1 MIDIT
6 KVILLIISIV
16 SFVGLILYVV
26 KAFKS
31 TCPEKTHYSKEL
43 SQCVQDCDP
52 PQINDIDGSCV
63 CPNKTDQYVGGQCIP
78 TCPKDRPKLCSG
90 PNQCYS
96 DEQQTCL
103 NDKILCD
110 IEQVCGDDNCCKPE
124 NGQPTTCSNGN
135 IIFKSSDSFSV
146 IEGNSINT
154 TITIKAGTYSTTD
167 SDIDSYY
174 PTVLSKLLTS
184 ASELTS
190 NKYTYTCTFDGT
202 KLVFTVS
209 NKDGFQPTFNFIYG
223 TTNDASKF
231 GFDFTSHS
239 FTNNT
244 LTSDSLNTNYCY
256 VTECPSGQEVCGDE
270 GCCDKDS
277 CVVNNGVSTC
287 CDKKFTKICGT
298 APNGTCCPKDQECCG
313 NVCCPDGEICGK
325 DGKCKIACDLP
336 DKDGKKLYCDPNTKD
351 GKEGD
356 FCVLIGDKQTP
367 GSYGYCGHNDCIVK
381 DFKYNP
387 VDLYGPNP
395 LAKIVLPVCSGS
407 DGKLYSGNYSLN
419 SGNKLSRDLPMEFN
433 KGLSTLCTK
442 NDCMQLYKYHGIKE
456 LTPNDDGCYATF
468 DCLQILNE
476 NDKEYSNKC
485 PFGDGSTQCV
495 YDSLGNFTGQ
505 VCPDTTFAYRSDSG
519 VDCIKGWTSSDI
531 PSPGHGTKCVPVTG
545 LETIHPSKI
554 YSRKCISTDDANAD
568 CCRDSC
574 VRGFIGDK
582 CDQVIYNN
590 EQVKTLLNNM
600 PYIVQQYSGKFE
612 NLFNALSDQKFEY
625 LLNSPYTYILVYCV
639 NEAGGRYYNY
649 CANNSKNY
657 WTEDTIITGFYNTLG
672 QDIGDL
678 VWNTDGVGFWWNT
691 DTCNNPPTGG
701 NTRYIS
707 VNSDGTLR
715 GESALG
721 SNVKFFPN
729 VYVREMDQ
737 ESTGAGTLK
746 TYKTLGVLLIYGP

>member
-63 CPNKTDQYVGGQCIP
+63 CPNKTDQYVGGKCIP

-184 ASELTS
+184 ASA

-209 NKDGFQPTFNFIYG
+209 NNKSFQPTFNFPYG
-223 TTNDASKF
+223 TTSDPSKF
-231 GFDFTSHS
+231 GFDFTSHD

-256 VTECPSGQEVCGDE
+256 VTECLSGQEVCGNK
-270 GCCDKDS
+270 GCCHKDL
-277 CVVNNGVSTC
+277 CLVNNGDSTC
-287 CDKKFTKICGT
+287 CNKKICGT
-298 APNGTCCPKDQECCG
+298 APNATCCPTDQECCG

-351 GKEGD
+351 DKEGD
-356 FCVLIGDKQTP
+356 FCVLIGDKQT
-367 GSYGYCGHNDCIVK
+367 SYSYCGSNDCIVN
-381 DFKYNP
+381 DFKFNP

-419 SGNKLSRDLPMEFN
+419 SGTTLSRDLSMEFN
-433 KGLSTLCTK
+433 KRLSRLCTK
-442 NDCMQLYKYHGIKE
+442 NDCTQLYKYHGIKNFI
-456 LTPNDDGCYATF
+456 PNDDRCYATF

-574 VRGFIGDK
+574 VHGFIGDN
-582 CDQVIYNN
+582 CEQVIHSN

-600 PYIVQQYSGKFE
+600 PYILQQYKGNFE
-612 NLFNALSDQKFEY
+612 NLFNALPGISSGF
-625 LLNSPYTYILVYCV
+625 LSNGLYTYVLVYCV
-639 NEAGGRYYNY
+639 KEAGGRYYNY
-649 CANNSKNY
+649 CANNSNNY
-657 WTEDTIITGFYNTLG
+657 WTEDTLINGFYKTLG

-678 VWNTDGVGFWWNT
+678 VWNTSGVGFWWNT
-691 DTCNNPPTGG
+691 DTCANPPTGG

-707 VNSDGTLR
+707 VNYDGSLR
-715 GESALG
+715 PESGIGTGA
-721 SNVKFFPN
+721 KFFPK
-729 VYVREMDQ
+729 VYTRDVIIPTPDGGINTTM
-737 ESTGAGTLK
+737 
-746 TYKTLGVLLIYGP
+746 TLGVLLIYGP